1 MKPKTRKEREADKL
15 FRTLYP
21 TKESYVSDRFR
32 EWVATKIVKPV
43 VYTSGHKGWC
53 LTCGKPFPCEAT
65 EKTVICPHCGRE
77 AMVQKTKKKHEY
89 SISYLQELTYHGE
102 FQIINTYTLQES
114 YKEGYAGH
122 YWIERV
128 YTWLINDKDDQYLF
142 SAGLKMF
149 CYKFDNPW
157 YQFDDGLHM
166 RKQSAWSRYSYH
178 DGWRISGVYPHSKLH
193 PYVRKFG
200 LKASTC
206 CVDAYNLIRH
216 IRYNNKSETL
226 LKIGQIKLLEY
237 SVNHSISSDE
247 WKKILT
253 ALRHGFQFKKL
264 DNVGD
269 WFDHL
274 SILAQLG
281 LDSSNPKYICPE
293 NFEEEHNRLNE
304 RLRRKRERERRE
316 RDRQRLEEQMRK
328 DKEAADPN
336 SKKNKDY
343 RKRLGKMLGVTVE
356 AGDLILKPLQT
367 VKEFMEAGNTLHHC
381 VYTNGYYKKEN
392 CLIIAACVSG
402 QLAECIEIN
411 TKSWEIL
418 QCRGNHNQPSEFH
431 DRIMTTMQSNMGKF
445 RRACV

>member
-1 MKPKTRKEREADKL
+1 M
-15 FRTLYP
+15 
-21 TKESYVSDRFR
+21 
-32 EWVATKIVKPV
+32 
-43 VYTSGHKGWC
+43 
-53 LTCGKPFPCEAT
+53 
-65 EKTVICPHCGRE
+65 
-77 AMVQKTKKKHEY
+77 
-89 SISYLQELTYHGE
+89 
-102 FQIINTYTLQES
+102 
-114 YKEGYAGH
+114 
-122 YWIERV
+122 
-128 YTWLINDKDDQYLF
+128 
-142 SAGLKMF
+142 
-149 CYKFDNPW
+149 
-157 YQFDDGLHM
+157 
-166 RKQSAWSRYSYH
+166 
-178 DGWRISGVYPHSKLH
+178 
-193 PYVRKFG
+193 
-200 LKASTC
+200 
-206 CVDAYNLIRH
+206 
-216 IRYNNKSETL
+216 
-226 LKIGQIKLLEY
+226 LEY